1 MEINRIAVIVLDGVG
16 AAELP
21 DAGDYGDAGSNSLSN
36 TARVLGGLNLPNMG
50 EIGLGNITPIPGVPP
65 REKTRGAYGK
75 CREASKGKDSVT
87 GHWELMGI
95 EVKKPF
101 PTYPNGFPKEVLDE
115 FSRLTGYEV
124 LGNKPASGTEILKE
138 LGEEHVRT
146 RKPIVYTSADSV
158 FQIAAHED
166 VIPIEELYRLCA
178 IAREM
183 LKGDHA
189 VGRVIARPFR
199 GDSAETF
206 ARTKQRHD
214 YPLLAPTDT
223 MLDTLIKAGHKVY
236 ATGKIDDLFG
246 NRGISKTH
254 HSVFNMESI
263 QALVD
268 FMDEDF
274 TGLLFANLVE
284 FDMTY
289 GHRNDVEGYG
299 QKLEEFDAYIPT
311 IRQKMQD
318 TDIAMIVADHGVDP
332 TTESTDHSREYIPLL
347 VFGKQVKNNI
357 NLGIRQSFAD
367 VAATIGEAFSVTPPK
382 IGTSF
387 LKEILPDSM

>member
-1 MEINRIAVIVLDGVG
+1 MKIERITVIVIDGVG
-16 AAELP
+16 AGELP
-21 DAGDYGDAGSNSLSN
+21 DASKYGDSGSNTLSN
-36 TARVLGGLNLPNMG
+36 TARVLGGLELTNMG
-50 EIGLGNITPIPGVPP
+50 EMGLGNITSIEGVPP

-75 CREASKGKDSVT
+75 CQEISKGKDSVT

-101 PTYPNGFPKEVLDE
+101 PTYPNGFPKEVLNE
-115 FSRLTGYEV
+115 FRKLTGLDV
-124 LGNKPASGTEILKE
+124 LGNIPASGTEIIKE
-138 LGEEHVRT
+138 LGEEHIRT
-146 RKPIVYTSADSV
+146 GKPIIYTSADSV
-158 FQIAAHED
+158 FQIAAHEE
-166 VIPIEELYRLCA
+166 VIPIDELYRLCD
-178 IAREM
+178 IARKM

-189 VGRVIARPFR
+189 VGRVIARPFI
-199 GDSAETF
+199 GDNAETF
-206 ARTKQRHD
+206 ARTKRRHD

-223 MLDTLIKAGHKVY
+223 MMDTLIKEGHKVY

-246 NRGISKTH
+246 NRGITKTY

-263 QALVD
+263 QATVD

-284 FDMTY
+284 FDMTF
-289 GHRNDVEGYG
+289 GHRNDVKGFG
-299 QKLEEFDAYIPT
+299 QKLEEFDAFIPT
-311 IRQKMQD
+311 IRNKMKD

-332 TTESTDHSREYIPLL
+332 TTKSTDHSREFIPLL
-347 VFGKQVKNNI
+347 VFGKQVKNNV

-367 VAATIGEAFSVTPPK
+367 VATTIGDVFSVAPPM

-387 LKEILPDSM
+387 LREISPD